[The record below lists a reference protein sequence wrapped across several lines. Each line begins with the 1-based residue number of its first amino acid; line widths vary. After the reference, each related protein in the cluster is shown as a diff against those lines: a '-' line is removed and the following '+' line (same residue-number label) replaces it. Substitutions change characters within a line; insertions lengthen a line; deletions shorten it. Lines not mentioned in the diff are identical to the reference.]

1 MLKITQQTS
10 DISLKYVYAVWA
22 HANHLFYPKAIYIYI
37 SKLYMRPTFS
47 NMFQNDNVANDLIH
61 GLVNDH
67 GFEDMVLS
75 SVTLYTHVY
84 TICLNNL
91 GYYKH

>member
-1 MLKITQQTS
+1 
-10 DISLKYVYAVWA
+10 
-22 HANHLFYPKAIYIYI
+22 
-37 SKLYMRPTFS
+37 MRPTFS
-47 NMFQNDNVANDLIH
+47 NMFQNDNVTNDLIH

-67 GFEDMVLS
+67 GVEDMVLS
-75 SVTLYTHVY
+75 SVTLYMHVY

>member
-1 MLKITQQTS
+1 MSSEHMQTFFF
-10 DISLKYVYAVWA
+10 IQKLYTC
-22 HANHLFYPKAIYIYI
+22 I

-67 GFEDMVLS
+67 GFEDTAISRVK
-75 SVTLYTHVY
+75 LYVHVY
-84 TICLNNL
+84 TLFLTI
-91 GYYKH
+91 